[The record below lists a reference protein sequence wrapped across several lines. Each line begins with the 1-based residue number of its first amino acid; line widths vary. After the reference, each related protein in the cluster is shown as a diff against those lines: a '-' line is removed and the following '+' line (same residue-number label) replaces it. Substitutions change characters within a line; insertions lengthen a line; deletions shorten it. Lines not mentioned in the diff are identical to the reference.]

1 MKKGRRFVSTAAAL
15 LGLVAGMGFGGPATA
30 LQSVDPCYKLCYMKQ
45 SNQSKAEKQDCNR
58 RCKASDRYKCDSKCI
73 KSTPTRS
80 SSMTVKKVCRAA
92 RRVVIRSP

>member
-73 KSTPTRS
+73 KTYANSQQQYDCR
-80 SSMTVKKVCRAA
+80 KKCVGL
-92 RRVVIRSP
+92 PGGW